1 MKKVLSVVLAVVM
14 IFSLFAMPVWAVD
27 DVYVADFQF
36 ATSNKST
43 VGIALASG
51 RSPHPYLTGNVLNG
65 VSTCGWI
72 EETIN
77 VTSEGVYTPTLTWWA
92 NGASYRNLYPYIYI
106 DGVLIWSDMITD
118 NTSHVGH
125 PENIAS
131 YLADAMASS
140 FRPCYLSEGEHT
152 VRFLNAN
159 GYPTVDKITFT
170 KTESDDVTAFADIP
184 GFDAVKSRGVT
195 LGVGNNGY
203 VVTVADGGAAYV
215 NVIAPEAGTYNVGAV
230 IDKGNGSV
238 NIAVSANDTEVADT
252 IVGISGAGWRT
263 APLSGQLYLE
273 QGINELLIEV
283 SGAPLA
289 LDGIVLEKLDE
300 FEVDSVISSMGAI
313 EEGATVKR
321 GLDFFEVIFNYP
333 LYEDA
338 EAGNISLMKTED
350 STPVA
355 VEVETLIDKVAVKLK
370 ETLEFETDYTLT
382 VSGIKDAYGRE
393 LAETVLTFS
402 TGTADDDAGD
412 GTITVNESET
422 VIDGNI
428 VTVKGTVKSSAG
440 VGIAGRSVK
449 VTATSP
455 ITETVY
461 TSETVF
467 SEEEGAFELTFDLD
481 EDGESG
487 EYTFV
492 VSDEYVS
499 AEPFKKLYVS
509 SDAKTA
515 ILEGLRY
522 AEETEDVADV
532 FDGYDFALGVNY
544 PEDLSV
550 LEDGDHELFLKHFV
564 GMEKTS
570 VDDVRKEYD
579 LWLMFETLNQTHVG
593 GKVQQ
598 ILDSEENCTALG
610 LDKKAIDLID
620 GHKIYFCE
628 AVAAIDKQESFDDFK
643 GAFEVVLN
651 DYLAVEMGKMDV
663 TLDVD
668 DVSGKTGQGVKLE
681 IDFADEIS
689 DASKIVFDITTESKS
704 VDLENVDISLKIDGE
719 YSVEEIG
726 NGISVTVEPDEIL
739 MNVAEILDLLVTVP
753 EKSGNHGIDICGT
766 VTYLYDQDGYS
777 KTYTNGITEKSV
789 VLTAKAASS
798 NKGGGGGGNSTSRPS
813 GSSVAG
819 APITI
824 KPATPGVSDDQQQTK
839 FEFSDLGGAWW
850 AAESIN
856 ALLEKGVISESAD
869 KKFNPDRNVTREEF
883 VKMIVVAM
891 GIHDANAVS
900 ELGDVDKN
908 AWYASYVASAEKAG
922 LVKGDEKGNFGVGS
936 EISRQDMAV
945 IIHRAMGDGA
955 LSGEPGSFGD
965 DAEISD
971 YAKDAVYGLVK
982 MGIVNGVGN
991 NMFAPR
997 GNATRA
1003 MAAKVI
1009 FGMLGGLDR

>member
-51 RSPHPYLTGNVLNG
+51 RSPHPYTTGNILNG

-92 NGASYRNLYPYIYI
+92 NGTSYRNLYPYIYI

-131 YLADAMASS
+131 YLADAMVSS

-152 VRFLNAN
+152 IRFLNAN

-170 KTESDDVTAFADIP
+170 KTTSDKVTAFADAP

-263 APLSGQLYLE
+263 SPLSGQLYLE

-300 FEVDSVISSMGAI
+300 FEVDSVISLMGAI

-338 EAGNISLMKTED
+338 EAGNISLIKTED

-355 VEVETLIDKVAVKLK
+355 VGVETLNDKVTVKLK
-370 ETLEFETDYTLT
+370 ETLDFETDYTLT

-393 LAETVLTFS
+393 INETTLNFS

-440 VGIAGRSVK
+440 VGIAGRSLT

-455 ITETVY
+455 IAHNIY
-461 TSETVF
+461 TSPTAI
-467 SEEEGAFELTFDLD
+467 SREEGAFELTFDLD

-492 VSDEYVS
+492 VSDEYVQAS
-499 AEPFKKLYVS
+499 PFTKLFVS
-509 SDAKTA
+509 NDAKTA

-522 AEETEDVADV
+522 AEEAEDVADV
-532 FDGYDFALGVNY
+532 FDDYDFALGVNY

-550 LEDGDHELFLKHFV
+550 LEDGDHELFLNHFV

-579 LWLMFETLNQTHVG
+579 FWLMFETLNQTHIG

-598 ILDSEENCTALG
+598 ILESEENCSALG
-610 LDKKAIDLID
+610 LDKTAIDLIE
-620 GHKIYFCE
+620 GHKIFFCE
-628 AVAAIDKQESFDDFK
+628 AVAAIPKQESLDDFK
-643 GAFEVVLN
+643 TEFEVVLN
-651 DYLAVEMGKMDV
+651 DYFAVEMGKLDA

-668 DVSGKTGQGVKLE
+668 DVSGKMGQGVKLE
-681 IDFADEIS
+681 IAFADELS
-689 DASKIVFDITTESKS
+689 DVLDITLDVTTDSNDVE
-704 VDLENVDISLKIDGE
+704 LENSDISLEFDGT
-719 YSVEEIG
+719 YSVKEMEK
-726 NGISVTVEPDEIL
+726 GISLEIKADEAID
-739 MNVAEILDLLVTVP
+739 DLKDIATILVTVP
-753 EKSGNHGIDICGT
+753 GVSGRHDIDLRGT
-766 VTYLYDQDGYS
+766 ITYLYDKDDYS
-777 KTYTNGITEKSV
+777 RTYTNGITEKTV
-789 VLTAKAASS
+789 TLTAKAAQSS
-798 NKGGGGGGNSTSRPS
+798 GGGGGGNSSSRPA
-813 GSSVAG
+813 GGSVAG
-819 APITI
+819 SPINIGTI
-824 KPATPGVSDDQQQTK
+824 TPGGDDVQNPEK
-839 FEFSDLGGAWW
+839 FEFVDISNVGW
-850 AAESIN
+850 AVESIN
-856 ALLEKGVISESAD
+856 TLFEKGVISESAD
-869 KKFNPDRNVTREEF
+869 KKFNPNRNVTREEF
-883 VKMIVVAM
+883 IKMVVVAM
-891 GIHDANAVS
+891 GVYDAKAVS
-900 ELGDVDKN
+900 TLKDVDKN
-908 AWYASYVASAEKAG
+908 AWYASYIASAEKAG
-922 LVKGDEKGNFGVGS
+922 LIKGDEKGNFGVGD

-945 IIHRAMGDGA
+945 IIHRALGDKA
-955 LSGEPGSFGD
+955 LSGRADGFAD
-965 DAEISD
+965 DGEIAD
-971 YAKDAVYGLVK
+971 YAKKAVYSLSEMK
-982 MGIVNGVGN
+982 IVNGVGG
-991 NMFAPR
+991 NMFAPL
-997 GNATRA
+997 GTATRA

-1009 FGMLGGLDR
+1009 CGMIGGLK

>member
-1 MKKVLSVVLAVVM
+1 MKKVLSIILAAAM
-14 IFSLFAMPVWAVD
+14 ICSFFAVPVWAVD

-36 ATSNKST
+36 TTSNKST

-51 RSPHPYLTGNVLNG
+51 RSPHPYTTGNILNG

-131 YLADAMASS
+131 YLADAMVSS

-238 NIAVSANDTEVADT
+238 NIAVSANDTEVADA

-289 LDGIVLEKLDE
+289 LDGIVLKKLDE

-313 EEGATVKR
+313 EEGAAVKR

-338 EAGNISLMKTED
+338 EAGNISLIKTED
-350 STPVA
+350 RTPVA
-355 VEVETLIDKVAVKLK
+355 VDVETLIDKVAVKLK
-370 ETLEFETDYTLT
+370 ETLEYETDYTLT
-382 VSGIKDAYGRE
+382 VSGIKDEYGRE

-412 GTITVNESET
+412 GTIVVDEDET
-422 VIDGNI
+422 VINENT

-440 VGIAGRSVK
+440 VGIAGRSVN

-461 TSETVF
+461 TSETVL
-467 SEEEGAFELTFDLD
+467 SEAGGAFELTFDIG

-509 SDAKTA
+509 NDAKTA

-522 AEETEDVADV
+522 AEETEDVVEV

-564 GMEKTS
+564 GTEKTS
-570 VDDVRKEYD
+570 VDDVRAEYD
-579 LWLMFETLNQTHVG
+579 FWLMFETLNQTHIG

-598 ILDSEENCTALG
+598 ILESEENCAALG
-610 LDKKAIDLID
+610 LDKTAIDLIE
-620 GHKIYFCE
+620 GLGIYFCE
-628 AVAAIDKQESFDDFK
+628 AVAAIPAQESLDDFK
-643 GAFEVVLN
+643 AEFEVLLN
-651 DYLAVEMGKMDV
+651 DYFAVEMGKMDA
-663 TLDVD
+663 TLVVD
-668 DVSGKTGQGVKLE
+668 DVSGKMGQGVKLE
-681 IDFADEIS
+681 IALEDKKSDVSEI
-689 DASKIVFDITTESKS
+689 VLDITTDSS
-704 VDLENVDISLKIDGE
+704 AVDLENVDIDLELDGTYKVEKIED
-719 YSVEEIG
+719 
-726 NGISVTVEPDEIL
+726 GISLEITADEVINGLKDIVTV
-739 MNVAEILDLLVTVP
+739 LVTVP
-753 EKSGNHGIDICGT
+753 GKTGRHDVVISGDI
-766 VTYLYDQDGYS
+766 TYLYDKDGYS
-777 KTYTNGITEKSV
+777 RTYTNDITEKTV
-789 VLTAKAASS
+789 TITAKSASTS
-798 NKGGGGGGNSTSRPS
+798 GGGGGGGNVSSRPA
-813 GSSVAG
+813 GGSVAG
-819 APITI
+819 SPIVI
-824 KPATPGVSDDQQQTK
+824 NPATPGEDDVKDPVK
-839 FEFSDLGGAWW
+839 FEFVDLVNVQW
-850 AAESIN
+850 AVESIN
-856 ALLEKGVISESAD
+856 SLLENGIISESAD
-869 KKFNPDRNVTREEF
+869 KKFNPDRSVTREEF
-883 VKMIVVAM
+883 VKMMVVAM
-891 GIHDANAVS
+891 GVYDPNAVAS
-900 ELGDVDKN
+900 FADVDKG

-922 LVKGDEKGNFGVGS
+922 IVKGDENGNFGVGD

-945 IIHRAMGDGA
+945 IIYRALGNKTN
-955 LSGEPGSFGD
+955 SGTVGSFADDGD
-965 DAEISD
+965 IAD
-971 YAKDAVYGLVK
+971 YAKNAVYSLAEMK
-982 MGIVNGVGN
+982 IVNGVGDN
-991 NMFAPR
+991 KFAPR
-997 GNATRA
+997 GTATRA

-1009 FGMLGGLDR
+1009 FGMIGGLK